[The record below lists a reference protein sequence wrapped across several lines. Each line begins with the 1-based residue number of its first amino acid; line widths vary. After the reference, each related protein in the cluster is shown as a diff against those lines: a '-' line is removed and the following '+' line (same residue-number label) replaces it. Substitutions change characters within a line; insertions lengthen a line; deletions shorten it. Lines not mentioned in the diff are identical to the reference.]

1 MPLSPEIVNT
11 LGLALDIVGVLLL
24 FWFGLPP
31 DVSRT
36 GAVEWTLETDEAE
49 AQKARC
55 YDCWSWTALALIV
68 TGFVLQIVAT
78 WMR

>member
-31 DVSRT
+31 DVSRR
-36 GAVEWTLETDEAE
+36 GAVGWTLGTDEAE
-49 AQKARC
+49 ARKAKR
-55 YDCWSWTALALIV
+55 YEWISWTALGLIV
-68 TGFVLQIVAT
+68 AGFGLQIVAT